1 MKKITVLS
9 GLLLLAGLAA
19 QAQERVAEYNVRPAV
34 TVRTPL
40 QGDSINFKGDKFTTG
55 NLLKTKVSLDFDGG
69 RYERMVADT
78 AGYVTVAKADKD
90 NLFYLFA
97 TNLRAERFMKG
108 KLNVYSPARFE
119 VFVNGESKQV
129 KETAED
135 SLSQV
140 RPTAVSLRMDP
151 EADYEIVIKLLSSA
165 DDKMQPMLKCEF
177 EKEKDFADVACRMA
191 PDMKRRF
198 SLFNTNFG
206 SRASRVSL
214 SPNGKY
220 LLTRYSDNYDV
231 KRSRTRCELTEVKT
245 GRVILPNANEKMN
258 WMPNSNKLYYT
269 VMGEEQNDLVVFD
282 PATMREE
289 VLLKNVPEGYFS
301 WSPTED
307 YLIYMLTD
315 EGEKVSGPLKRL
327 LHPDDRIPNS
337 RDRYYLMKYDVATGL
352 SERLTYG
359 SHNVYLNDI
368 SPDGK
373 KLLCSTSKPDIT
385 QCPFSLSSLFE
396 IDLATLQA
404 DTLVAWDAYLGSASY
419 SPDGK
424 QLLVTGSPSAFGGI
438 GKNCGEHPIA
448 NDFDTQAFIMD
459 LATKKVQAITRDF
472 NPTVSPVQWN
482 RVDGC
487 IYFDTTDGDCRH
499 IYRYVPKT
507 GGFEMLPLEED
518 VITSFT
524 LANDNPVVAAYVGGG
539 NTSTG
544 VAYTYDTKKKV
555 STLLANPMKP
565 ILDKIELGQMEEW
578 NFTASDGTEIKGMVC
593 LPPSFDPNKKYPLIV
608 YYYGGT
614 TPTTRGITS
623 PYCAQLFA
631 SRDYVVYVIQPSGA
645 IGYGQEF
652 SARHVNAWGERTADG
667 SLKVRRNSVQPIR
680 LSTINVSDAWVPL
693 MEDS

>member
-1 MKKITVLS
+1 M
-9 GLLLLAGLAA
+9 
-19 QAQERVAEYNVRPAV
+19 
-34 TVRTPL
+34 
-40 QGDSINFKGDKFTTG
+40 
-55 NLLKTKVSLDFDGG
+55 
-69 RYERMVADT
+69 
-78 AGYVTVAKADKD
+78 
-90 NLFYLFA
+90 
-97 TNLRAERFMKG
+97 
-108 KLNVYSPARFE
+108 
-119 VFVNGESKQV
+119 
-129 KETAED
+129 
-135 SLSQV
+135 
-140 RPTAVSLRMDP
+140 
-151 EADYEIVIKLLSSA
+151 
-165 DDKMQPMLKCEF
+165 
-177 EKEKDFADVACRMA
+177 
-191 PDMKRRF
+191 
-198 SLFNTNFG
+198 
-206 SRASRVSL
+206 
-214 SPNGKY
+214 
-220 LLTRYSDNYDV
+220 
-231 KRSRTRCELTEVKT
+231 
-245 GRVILPNANEKMN
+245 PNANEKMN

-385 QCPFSLSSLFE
+385 RCPFSLSSLFE
-396 IDLATLQA
+396 IDLTTLQA

-472 NPTVSPVQWN
+472 NPTVSLVQWN

-524 LANDNPVVAAYVGGG
+524 LADDNPVVAAYVGGG

-544 VAYTYDTKKKV
+544 VAYTYDTKKK
-555 STLLANPMKP
+555 
-565 ILDKIELGQMEEW
+565 
-578 NFTASDGTEIKGMVC
+578 
-593 LPPSFDPNKKYPLIV
+593 SFHPACQSHEAHP
-608 YYYGGT
+608 
-614 TPTTRGITS
+614 R
-623 PYCAQLFA
+623 
-631 SRDYVVYVIQPSGA
+631 
-645 IGYGQEF
+645 
-652 SARHVNAWGERTADG
+652 
-667 SLKVRRNSVQPIR
+667 
-680 LSTINVSDAWVPL
+680 
-693 MEDS
+693 